1 MFEKDDTK
9 IRTLY
14 IVVTI
19 HILLFAAESS
29 LGMIYSETK
38 CIGKSLSL
46 YLLALAQGIPTRVHL
61 MLLSG
66 RIKVFVVPLLVSN
79 GQSHFQQRCPASHKQ
94 HSWLQIL
101 WWLAGHQAPWHDW
114 LHWAFSHGYHLPWIF
129 RNLLGIQ
136 IVFSDCTYWLLYLIK
151 MFTREF
157 VHLLPA
163 RCCCNWT
170 KSYRMSC
177 NNRV

>member
-61 MLLSG
+61 MFLSG
-66 RIKVFVVPLLVSN
+66 GN
-79 GQSHFQQRCPASHKQ
+79 Q
-94 HSWLQIL
+94 
-101 WWLAGHQAPWHDW
+101 
-114 LHWAFSHGYHLPWIF
+114 
-129 RNLLGIQ
+129 NLCGT
-136 IVFSDCTYWLLYLIK
+136 S
-151 MFTREF
+151 
-157 VHLLPA
+157 A
-163 RCCCNWT
+163 
-170 KSYRMSC
+170 
-177 NNRV
+177 